1 MPQSVA
7 NSDVVIEKALFLVE
21 YKSRLVELY
30 VLGAVVGVAA
40 SAPCTVRAGLSL
52 SNARLLALIVSTIKV
67 PELFKNELILPAWFS
82 SKSQCKE
89 HDKTSYF
96 LISSSVTVCMSTSQ

>member
-21 YKSRLVELY
+21 FKSRLVELY
-30 VLGAVVGVAA
+30 VFGAVVGATT

-52 SNARLLALIVSTIKV
+52 SKDLSPALIVSTIKV
-67 PELFKNELILPAWFS
+67 PKLFKNELIFPA
-82 SKSQCKE
+82 
-89 HDKTSYF
+89 
-96 LISSSVTVCMSTSQ
+96 